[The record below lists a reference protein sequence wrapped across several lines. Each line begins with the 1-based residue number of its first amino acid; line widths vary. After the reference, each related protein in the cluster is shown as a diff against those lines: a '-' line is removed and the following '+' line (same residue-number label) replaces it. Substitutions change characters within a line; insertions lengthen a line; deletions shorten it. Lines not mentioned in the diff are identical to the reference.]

1 MNNLLKQ
8 KYSKELPWQF
18 VYEGEGEGFG
28 AHKFTFW
35 YSTLYDKWG
44 YIVEDKLFK
53 HKKKKNY

>member
-1 MNNLLKQ
+1 MKQ

-53 HKKKKNY
+53 HKKKKNH